1 MHNTWV
7 ISAELVKRNRWVEPF
22 ADRPRARNRWVEPL
36 TSAIRDKWRRIIT
49 QLPKEELGIKVTE
62 EEDYGGPG
70 SGHWGHKGI
79 KGQRGGSAPG
89 GAAVAAAPK
98 AAPDKVDPAELK
110 EDWKSMG
117 YHPEP
122 DDIDRARE
130 WVYMDMDGWSPDGK
144 REAARSAQRLEDYC
158 EENPVSVR
166 RSVVSSA
173 KILEEGRFKTQF
185 ETGRSGGV
193 FKPEYRREAEKKGMG
208 VPEDIDRRMRPVYG
222 YVHHRETDASVYGQ
236 VEFVMKDSVKY
247 RTTVTVDDSLDN
259 MHRGHAIASPMN
271 DVGPEAFDTMGH
283 MVAERRVRDWKH
295 LTYIEAQIH
304 GGVTVRDVDK
314 IIVHG
319 TERIP
324 PAIARGAEKWGI
336 EVEHDRYSD

>member
-185 ETGRSGGV
+185 ETGRSGGQAL
-193 FKPEYRREAEKKGMG
+193 F
-208 VPEDIDRRMRPVYG
+208 
-222 YVHHRETDASVYGQ
+222 DAQ
-236 VEFVMKDSVKY
+236 VMACDG
-247 RTTVTVDDSLDN
+247 D
-259 MHRGHAIASPMN
+259 
-271 DVGPEAFDTMGH
+271 
-283 MVAERRVRDWKH
+283 
-295 LTYIEAQIH
+295 
-304 GGVTVRDVDK
+304 
-314 IIVHG
+314 
-319 TERIP
+319 TERALNLDANRDFEVKTRNLRESIGKNGKP
-324 PAIARGAEKWGI
+324 LYGHGYMEPKVWAIKLNR
-336 EVEHDRYSD
+336 